1 MRHALIL
8 LVVLPLCVSAQS
20 APNELINLRELIPD
34 IVLDLR
40 YATVNNFLSQKL
52 YTTDEALFARSAAV
66 RLKIVQ
72 DSLRARGLGLKVY
85 DAYRPRAVQ
94 YLMWEIFPNS
104 TYVADPTTGS
114 SHNRGG
120 AIDCSL
126 IDLATGQEL
135 AMPTAFDHFGPEAS
149 HAYTNLPPEVIARV
163 FDPFFTTKEFGKGTG
178 LGLTVVKGIIEE
190 HHGTIVAESQ
200 EGKGTT
206 FTILLPQS
214 G

>member
-149 HAYTNLPPEVIARV
+149 HAYTNLPPEVIANRALLKDLMERV
-163 FDPFFTTKEFGKGTG
+163 GGFAPYESEWWHYSYSSALSNPLFDFQLK
-178 LGLTVVKGIIEE
+178 
-190 HHGTIVAESQ
+190 
-200 EGKGTT
+200 
-206 FTILLPQS
+206 
-214 G
+214 

>member
-149 HAYTNLPPEVIARV
+149 HAYTNLPPEVIANRALLKDMMERV
-163 FDPFFTTKEFGKGTG
+163 GGFVPYESEWWHYSYSSALSNPLFDFQLK
-178 LGLTVVKGIIEE
+178 
-190 HHGTIVAESQ
+190 
-200 EGKGTT
+200 
-206 FTILLPQS
+206 
-214 G
+214 